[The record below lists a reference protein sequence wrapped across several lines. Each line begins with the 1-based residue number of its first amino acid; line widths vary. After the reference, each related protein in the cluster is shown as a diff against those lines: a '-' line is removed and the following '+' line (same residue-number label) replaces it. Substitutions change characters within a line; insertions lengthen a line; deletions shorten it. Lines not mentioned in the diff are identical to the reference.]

1 MATKRLNPFE
11 RYLSLWVG
19 LCMIAGVALGV
30 LAPSAMA
37 GLRQGRCTL
46 RSSRCRS

>member
-37 GLRQGRCTL
+37 GLRQLEFGD
-46 RSSRCRS
+46 